1 MTAQRLRIGV
11 DLGGT
16 KTEAM
21 ALDPS
26 GETLLRRRIRTPA
39 SDYAA
44 IVKEIAA
51 LVRSIEV
58 EIGEEARVGVGV
70 PGSISPASGCIR
82 NSNTLVLN
90 RRPLAEDLGRAL
102 GRETRIEN
110 DANCFTLSEATDGA
124 GEGRAVVFGVILG
137 TGVGGGLMVHGRLL
151 RGANALAG
159 EWGHN
164 PLPRMRSDE
173 YPGPPCYCGR
183 NGCVETYLCGGALA
197 EDYGRRSGE
206 KITAQ
211 EVARR
216 ADGGDP
222 LAQGAIDA
230 YRDRLARALASVV
243 NVVDPDVIVLGGGVS
258 NIDRVYQELER
269 LVGDYAFTDALATP
283 IVKNRHGDSSGVR
296 GAAWLWDSD

>member
-1 MTAQRLRIGV
+1 VTAQRLRIGV

-16 KTEAM
+16 KTEAI

-44 IVKEIAA
+44 IVEEIAA
-51 LVRSIEV
+51 LIRSIEA
-58 EIGEEARVGVGV
+58 EIGQAGRVGVGV

-82 NSNTLVLN
+82 NANTLVLN
-90 RRPLAEDLGRAL
+90 GRPLAQDLGRAL

-137 TGVGGGLMVHGRLL
+137 TGVGGGLIVHGRLL

-164 PLPRMRSDE
+164 PLPRMRVDE
-173 YPGPPCYCGR
+173 YPGPTCYCGR
-183 NGCVETYLCGGALA
+183 DGCIETYLCGGALA

-206 KITAQ
+206 KIAAE

-216 ADGGDP
+216 ADDGDP
-222 LAQGAIDA
+222 PALGALDA

-243 NVVDPDVIVLGGGVS
+243 NIVDPDVIVLGGGLS
-258 NIDRVYQELER
+258 NIDRVYEGLER
-269 LVGDYAFTDALATP
+269 LVGKYAFTDALATP
-283 IVKNRHGDSSGVR
+283 IVKNLHGDSSGVR
-296 GAAWLWDSD
+296 GAAWLWESD

>member
-1 MTAQRLRIGV
+1 LTASGLRIGV

-16 KTEAM
+16 KTEAI

-39 SDYAA
+39 SNYAA

-51 LVRSIEV
+51 LVRSIEA
-58 EIGEEARVGVGV
+58 EIGQEARVGVGV

-110 DANCFTLSEATDGA
+110 DANCFALSEATDGA

-164 PLPRMRSDE
+164 PLPRMRADE
-173 YPGPPCYCGR
+173 YPGPTCYCGR
-183 NGCVETYLCGGALA
+183 EGCVETYLCGGALA
-197 EDYGRRSGE
+197 ADYGWRSCE
-206 KITAQ
+206 KIAAE
-211 EVARR
+211 EVALR
-216 ADGGDP
+216 ADAGDP
-222 LAQGAIDA
+222 LAFEALDA

-258 NIDRVYQELER
+258 NIDRLYQGLER
-269 LVGDYAFTDALATP
+269 LVGEYAFTDTLATP

-296 GAAWLWDSD
+296 GAAWLWERD